1 MRESFNKLTLLGRQS
16 GISMNRAEFM
26 RQLESLLQS
35 IPAAER
41 EEALQYY
48 NDYFDD
54 AGNES
59 EQEVIEA
66 LGNPARVAENIKRDL
81 LESGYGEAPIK
92 KALASER
99 KLIEYGEAEKQQAAA
114 SSQELPAADRSAEE
128 AGNVSGMGTGMTGGI
143 GSTAGTGMTGGIG
156 SMAGTGAASGIG
168 NAAGIGTASVS
179 GSMAGT
185 GTASVSGSTAG
196 TGAASGIGNAA
207 GTGAAS
213 GIGSTAGTGMTGG
226 IGSAAGNTGGMGTAA
241 GYGTAAAGNVGY
253 ANTGS
258 VVPVKTVQPGQTG
271 KSGMSGWAV
280 VLIVILV
287 VFASPIL
294 LGLGGALFGVLA
306 SWFAAIIC
314 FGAVTLMLFI
324 LSVILLV
331 VGIMC
336 MFVDPVSGIAMA
348 GGGMLV
354 GGIGI
359 LFLMLTVAMAGI
371 VTPAVFKA
379 IASLLGRRSIHKKG

>member
-1 MRESFNKLTLLGRQS
+1 
-16 GISMNRAEFM
+16 M

-81 LESGYGEAPIK
+81 LESGYGEAPLK

-99 KLIEYGEAEKQQAAA
+99 KLIEYGEAEKQQAPA
-114 SSQELPAADRSAEE
+114 SSQELPAADRLTEE
-128 AGNVSGMGTGMTGGI
+128 AGSVSGMGTTGISGSAAGTGTASGM
-143 GSTAGTGMTGGIG
+143 GSTAGTG
-156 SMAGTGAASGIG
+156 
-168 NAAGIGTASVS
+168 TASEM
-179 GSMAGT
+179 GSTAGT
-185 GTASVSGSTAG
+185 GTAS
-196 TGAASGIGNAA
+196 
-207 GTGAAS
+207 
-213 GIGSTAGTGMTGG
+213 G
-226 IGSAAGNTGGMGTAA
+226 IGSAAGNTGGAAA
-241 GYGTAAAGNVGY
+241 GFETAAAGNVGY
-253 ANTGS
+253 ANMGS
-258 VVPVKTVQPGQTG
+258 AVPVKTVQPGQTG

-287 VFASPIL
+287 VFASPML
-294 LGLGGALFGVLA
+294 LGLGGALLGVLA
-306 SWFAAIIC
+306 SWFAVILC
-314 FGAVTLMLFI
+314 FGAATLMLFI
-324 LSVILLV
+324 MSIILVV

-371 VTPAVFKA
+371 ITPAVFKG
-379 IASLLGRRSIHKKG
+379 IASLFGRRSVNKKR

>member
-114 SSQELPAADRSAEE
+114 PSQELPAADRSAEE
-128 AGNVSGMGTGMTGGI
+128 AGNVSGMGTAGVI
-143 GSTAGTGMTGGIG
+143 GSA
-156 SMAGTGAASGIG
+156 
-168 NAAGIGTASVS
+168 
-179 GSMAGT
+179 AGT
-185 GTASVSGSTAG
+185 GTV
-196 TGAASGIGNAA
+196 SGIGNAA
-207 GTGAAS
+207 GTGTAS
-213 GIGSTAGTGMTGG
+213 GIGNKAGTGMTGG
-226 IGSAAGNTGGMGTAA
+226 IGSAAGNTGGMGTTA
-241 GYGTAAAGNVGY
+241 GYGTAASNVGY

-306 SWFAAIIC
+306 SWFAAILC

>member
-114 SSQELPAADRSAEE
+114 PSQELPAADRSAEE
-128 AGNVSGMGTGMTGGI
+128 AGNVSGMGTAGVI
-143 GSTAGTGMTGGIG
+143 GSA
-156 SMAGTGAASGIG
+156 
-168 NAAGIGTASVS
+168 
-179 GSMAGT
+179 AGT
-185 GTASVSGSTAG
+185 GTV
-196 TGAASGIGNAA
+196 SGIGNAA
-207 GTGAAS
+207 GTGTAS
-213 GIGSTAGTGMTGG
+213 GIGNIAGTGMTGG
-226 IGSAAGNTGGMGTAA
+226 IGSAAGNTGGMGTTA
-241 GYGTAAAGNVGY
+241 GYGTAASNVGY

-306 SWFAAIIC
+306 SWFAAILC

>member
-114 SSQELPAADRSAEE
+114 PSQELPAADRSAEE
-128 AGNVSGMGTGMTGGI
+128 TGNVSGMGTAGVSGSTAGTGMTGGI
-143 GSTAGTGMTGGIG
+143 GSTAGTG
-156 SMAGTGAASGIG
+156 
-168 NAAGIGTASVS
+168 V
-179 GSMAGT
+179 
-185 GTASVSGSTAG
+185 
-196 TGAASGIGNAA
+196 
-207 GTGAAS
+207 AS
-213 GIGSTAGTGMTGG
+213 GIGSAAGTGMTGG
-226 IGSAAGNTGGMGTAA
+226 IGTVAGPGMTGGLGSAAGNTGGMGTAA

-253 ANTGS
+253 ADTGS

-306 SWFAAIIC
+306 SWFAAILC

>member
-128 AGNVSGMGTGMTGGI
+128 AGNVSGMGTAGVSGSTAGI
-143 GSTAGTGMTGGIG
+143 GTVSVSGSTAGTGTV
-156 SMAGTGAASGIG
+156 SGIG
-168 NAAGIGTASVS
+168 NAAGIGTAS
-179 GSMAGT
+179 
-185 GTASVSGSTAG
+185 
-196 TGAASGIGNAA
+196 GIGN
-207 GTGAAS
+207 
-213 GIGSTAGTGMTGG
+213 IAGTGMTGG

-241 GYGTAAAGNVGY
+241 GYGTAAGNVGY

-306 SWFAAIIC
+306 SWFAAILC

-379 IASLLGRRSIHKKG
+379 IASLLGRRSINKKG

>member
-128 AGNVSGMGTGMTGGI
+128 AGNVSGMGTAGVS
-143 GSTAGTGMTGGIG
+143 GSTAGTGTV
-156 SMAGTGAASGIG
+156 SGIG
-168 NAAGIGTASVS
+168 NAAGIGTAS
-179 GSMAGT
+179 
-185 GTASVSGSTAG
+185 
-196 TGAASGIGNAA
+196 GIGN
-207 GTGAAS
+207 
-213 GIGSTAGTGMTGG
+213 IAGTGMTGG
-226 IGSAAGNTGGMGTAA
+226 IGSAAGTGMTGGIGSAA

-306 SWFAAIIC
+306 SWFAAILC

>member
-114 SSQELPAADRSAEE
+114 PSQELPAADRSAEE
-128 AGNVSGMGTGMTGGI
+128 AGNVSGMGTAGVI
-143 GSTAGTGMTGGIG
+143 GSA
-156 SMAGTGAASGIG
+156 
-168 NAAGIGTASVS
+168 
-179 GSMAGT
+179 AGT
-185 GTASVSGSTAG
+185 GTV
-196 TGAASGIGNAA
+196 SGIGNAA
-207 GTGAAS
+207 GTGTAS
-213 GIGSTAGTGMTGG
+213 GS
-226 IGSAAGNTGGMGTAA
+226 
-241 GYGTAAAGNVGY
+241 
-253 ANTGS
+253 
-258 VVPVKTVQPGQTG
+258 G
-271 KSGMSGWAV
+271 KSAITGW
-280 VLIVILV
+280 
-287 VFASPIL
+287 P
-294 LGLGGALFGVLA
+294 
-306 SWFAAIIC
+306 C
-314 FGAVTLMLFI
+314 
-324 LSVILLV
+324 
-331 VGIMC
+331 GI
-336 MFVDPVSGIAMA
+336 
-348 GGGMLV
+348 
-354 GGIGI
+354 
-359 LFLMLTVAMAGI
+359 
-371 VTPAVFKA
+371 
-379 IASLLGRRSIHKKG
+379 